1 MNSDEQNLIEQGRPI
16 VQANGKWRLGGF
28 VAYFQQ
34 EHEWL
39 RQHIPDLPP
48 YLPEQC
54 VDPVQIAGFFGINLD
69 EFDLKGSGNS
79 QILAAIQ
86 RLEDRLDGR
95 GARRSNVD
103 ESSEM
108 LNTKEVSQLLGCS
121 YSQARKLMLDG
132 RLKSIK
138 DGRLLRSR
146 KDWVE
151 EYLLAKTVQKPEPQ
165 IAEVKVKRPK
175 VKLVGDFKKGGIA
188 YEFLRSR
195 PD

>member
-1 MNSDEQNLIEQGRPI
+1 
-16 VQANGKWRLGGF
+16 
-28 VAYFQQ
+28 
-34 EHEWL
+34 
-39 RQHIPDLPP
+39 
-48 YLPEQC
+48 
-54 VDPVQIAGFFGINLD
+54 
-69 EFDLKGSGNS
+69 
-79 QILAAIQ
+79 
-86 RLEDRLDGR
+86 
-95 GARRSNVD
+95 
-103 ESSEM
+103 
-108 LNTKEVSQLLGCS
+108 
-121 YSQARKLMLDG
+121 MLDG

>member
-1 MNSDEQNLIEQGRPI
+1 MNSDEHNLIEQGRPV

-39 RQHIPDLPP
+39 RQRIPDPPP

-69 EFDLKGSGNS
+69 EFDFKGSGNS

-86 RLEDRLDGR
+86 RIEDRLDGR
-95 GARRSNVD
+95 GTRRSNVD
-103 ESSEM
+103 KSSEM

-121 YSQARKLMLDG
+121 YPQARKLMLDG